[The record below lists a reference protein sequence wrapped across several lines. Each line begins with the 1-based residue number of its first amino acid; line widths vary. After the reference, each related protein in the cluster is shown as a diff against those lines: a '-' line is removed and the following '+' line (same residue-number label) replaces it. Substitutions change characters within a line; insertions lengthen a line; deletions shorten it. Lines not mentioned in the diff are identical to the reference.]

1 MTSQDIINY
10 IEQDLKC
17 EVRHDPRRLLRA
29 AHQVAWVYELDEWS
43 VLRFILANEPIT
55 DAKGYYL
62 SHSCGFHT
70 RYGREIVD
78 LFANWYNTPD
88 KVFPSIHMN

>member
-1 MTSQDIINY
+1 MTAQDIIDY

-17 EVRHDPRRLLRA
+17 EVKHDASRLLRA
-29 AHQVAWVYELDEWS
+29 THQVAWVYELDEWS
-43 VLRFILANEPIT
+43 VLRFILANEPMRGT
-55 DAKGYYL
+55 
-62 SHSCGFHT
+62 HSYGFHT